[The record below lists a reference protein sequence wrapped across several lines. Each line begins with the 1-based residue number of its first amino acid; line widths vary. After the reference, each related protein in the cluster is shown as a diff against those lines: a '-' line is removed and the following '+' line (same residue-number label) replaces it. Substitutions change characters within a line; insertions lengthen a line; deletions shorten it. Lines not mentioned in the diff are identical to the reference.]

1 MYYVPLV
8 YLNVNEYRLYIYLYI
23 YMHLI
28 HYLYIYIY
36 RDWWNNEIQA

>member
-23 YMHLI
+23 YIYASNTLF
-28 HYLYIYIY
+28 IYIQ
-36 RDWWNNEIQA
+36 RLVE